1 MVDSSVT
8 MRPTITALPP
18 RALLTRTALY
28 LVLWWII
35 ADVGDPVTAAIGV
48 VAAFGA
54 ARLSL
59 RLLPANPGRLR
70 KRKLAALALG
80 FLRQSI
86 VAGFDV
92 ARRAFSPSLPIAPG
106 YIEHSFETPPG
117 DARNLFTAITCLM
130 PGSLP
135 TGADDRGVVLYHCL
149 DVTQPVGEQLAA
161 EERRLNTA
169 LNGAFGSAR
178 IEDGGAAQR

>member
-1 MVDSSVT
+1 MSQPV
-8 MRPTITALPP
+8 TALPP
-18 RALLTRTALY
+18 RALLTRAALY

-48 VAAFGA
+48 VAALGA

-59 RLLPANPGRLR
+59 WLLPANPGRLR
-70 KRKLAALALG
+70 KRRLAALGLG

-92 ARRAFSPSLPIAPG
+92 ARRAFSPGLPIAPG
-106 YIEHSFETPPG
+106 YIEHSFATPPG

-149 DVTQPVGEQLAA
+149 DVTQSVGDQLVE
-161 EERRLNTA
+161 EERRLNAA
-169 LNGAFGSAR
+169 LDGALGSAR
-178 IEDGGAAQR
+178 VDDDRAGQR